1 MMKEERELFEKVC
14 RDAGW
19 TPEQHRKAA
28 RKVFFVLGIVR
39 FLQSDML
46 FTGLLLPLWP
56 IALAVSGLEWVLER
70 LHNGLATGLH
80 WAAQKVGG
88 APFLREEI
96 VLIMAHVARQNA
108 EKERADAAF
117 SQLPLFEDDA
127 PEPFR
132 LTTYEPPSPLALFA
146 AERGN
151 K

>member
-1 MMKEERELFEKVC
+1 MKEEKELFEKVC
-14 RDAGW
+14 REAGW
-19 TPEQHRKAA
+19 TPEQHRKSA
-28 RKVFFVLGIVR
+28 RKVFFALRIVC
-39 FLQSDML
+39 FLQSDLL

-56 IALAVSGLEWVLER
+56 IAVAVSGLEWCLER
-70 LHNGLATGLH
+70 LHNGLAIGLH

-96 VLIMAHVARQNA
+96 ALILAHVERQNA
-108 EKERADAAF
+108 EKAREDAAF

-132 LTTYEPPSPLALFA
+132 LATFEPPSPLALFA